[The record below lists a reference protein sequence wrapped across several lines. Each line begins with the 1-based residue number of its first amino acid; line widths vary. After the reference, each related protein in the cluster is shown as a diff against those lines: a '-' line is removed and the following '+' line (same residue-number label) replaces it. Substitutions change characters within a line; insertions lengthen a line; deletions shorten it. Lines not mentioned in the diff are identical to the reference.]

1 MSQLKVDSIVPRG
14 GLSSGF
20 SGGIIQAK
28 QDIKTDTSSIS
39 VSAGSQTSAL
49 VSVAITPT
57 SSSSKILLIGDL
69 SGQLNDTGLFLKFF
83 RGSTQIGM
91 GDARGNRQRVSTHLL
106 TDQSFLMSSCSCTF
120 LDSPSTT
127 SSITYSLRAGH
138 TAPSTQTIYIN
149 FAGANDPNQTQI
161 CTGVT
166 TLLVM
171 EVTG

>member
-14 GLSSGF
+14 GLGSGF
-20 SGGIIQAK
+20 SGGIIQVK
-28 QDIKTDTSSIS
+28 QDTKTNASSES
-39 VSAGSQTSAL
+39 VSAGGESSSL
-49 VSVAITPT
+49 CSVSITPQ
-57 SSSSKILLIGDL
+57 SSSSKILIISDL
-69 SGQLNDTGLFLKFF
+69 SGQLNDTGLYLKLF

-91 GDARGNRQRVSTHLL
+91 GDARGNRSRISTHLL

-127 SSITYSLRAGH
+127 SSITYSLKAGH
-138 TAPSTQTIYIN
+138 TAPSTQTIYFN
-149 FAGANDPNQTQI
+149 YAGANDPNQVQI
-161 CTGVT
+161 PTGIS

>member
-1 MSQLKVDSIVPRG
+1 MSQLKVDSIVPTG
-14 GLSSGF
+14 GLASGF
-20 SGGIIQAK
+20 SGGIIQVK
-28 QDIKTDTSSIS
+28 QDIKTDTSTVN
-39 VSAGSQTSAL
+39 VSAGGASSAL
-49 VSVAITPT
+49 VSVDITPS

-127 SSITYSLRAGH
+127 SQVTYSLRAGH
-138 TAPSTQTIYIN
+138 TSPQTENIYIN
-149 FAGANDPNQTQI
+149 FPGANDPDQTQI